1 MAATLSASPLYLM
14 AEPLELDSIITIV
27 NEGVILS
34 SDLNDLKKSIILN
47 AQAGSLPP
55 DDVLNTQII
64 DQLILEELQLQEA
77 KKLGIIIDDARL
89 EQAIKAIIK
98 NKNTTLPA
106 FKKELNTNNILWAE
120 YREKIRKE
128 VTISETRNLL
138 VRRRINILPQEVNS
152 LTAQLSE
159 KNQKNVQYRL
169 RHIQLPLSENAD
181 KAERDETL
189 KKAKQIM
196 RQMKDNKDMASLALA
211 HSKGPKALNGGDWGW
226 MRAEEMPTL
235 FADKIKNKAKGSMIG
250 PFKSGVGYHLL
261 KIDDLKG
268 LETVAVTEV
277 NARHILIKPSIVLS
291 DEGSKHQLKT
301 IISSIAKGDATFAEL
316 AKKHSADPGSAIK
329 GGDLGWQASELY
341 VPEFKDVVDKIETGK
356 ISTPFKTVHGWH
368 IVQVTD
374 RRQTDGTDAAMQN
387 RAYGI
392 LLNRKFNEE
401 AQTWLQELRASAYVE
416 HIGPSNERN

>member
-1 MAATLSASPLYLM
+1 M

-169 RHIQLPLSENAD
+169 RHIQLPLSE
-181 KAERDETL
+181 R
-189 KKAKQIM
+189 
-196 RQMKDNKDMASLALA
+196 S
-211 HSKGPKALNGGDWGW
+211 
-226 MRAEEMPTL
+226 EEHT
-235 FADKIKNKAKGSMIG
+235 
-250 PFKSGVGYHLL
+250 
-261 KIDDLKG
+261 
-268 LETVAVTEV
+268 
-277 NARHILIKPSIVLS
+277 
-291 DEGSKHQLKT
+291 
-301 IISSIAKGDATFAEL
+301 
-316 AKKHSADPGSAIK
+316 
-329 GGDLGWQASELY
+329 SELQ
-341 VPEFKDVVDKIETGK
+341 
-356 ISTPFKTVHGWH
+356 S
-368 IVQVTD
+368 Q
-374 RRQTDGTDAAMQN
+374 R
-387 RAYGI
+387 
-392 LLNRKFNEE
+392 
-401 AQTWLQELRASAYVE
+401 
-416 HIGPSNERN
+416 